1 VPPENSFSCV
11 ESFNDNLNLNQTC
24 LTAPMKIGYLPLIA
38 LTLTACATTDNAPQ
52 STQPETF
59 VSPSRTTQ
67 VTQAV
72 TSPLSDLNL
81 VKADIPPV
89 LLSAQ
94 AAPYALPVNP
104 TCPLLALDVQALDSV
119 LGPDLDTPANAQ
131 NPGLIER
138 GGREASNAAVGA
150 IRGAAEGVV
159 PFRGWVRKL
168 SGAER
173 YSREVAAAIA
183 AGTVRRAFLKG
194 VGQNMGCQSP
204 AAPNVA
210 PSTAPNK

>member
-1 VPPENSFSCV
+1 
-11 ESFNDNLNLNQTC
+11 
-24 LTAPMKIGYLPLIA
+24 MKKLLLPLLTI
-38 LTLTACATTDNAPQ
+38 TLTSCATTEGNQAPAK
-52 STQPETF
+52 PETF

-94 AAPYALPVNP
+94 AAPYALPVNA

-138 GGREASNAAVGA
+138 GGREAGNAAVGA

-194 VGQNMGCQSP
+194 MGQNMGCQSP
-204 AAPNVA
+204 AAPI
-210 PSTAPNK
+210 K